1 MFFSAISAHL
11 HITTIVFSIDFFFY
25 TAIDFFFYTAINFFF
40 YTAIDGVI
48 FHTRPFNGANFP
60 ILWPSVAVFCA
71 TSGIY
76 SSTIVIVYPA
86 GTTIIVYPAGTTI
99 IVYPTGTA
107 IISSPSNIDSLAL
120 GPLSK

>member
-25 TAIDFFFYTAINFFF
+25 TAID
-40 YTAIDGVI
+40 GVI
-48 FHTRPFNGANFP
+48 FHTWPFNGANFP

-76 SSTIVIVYPA
+76 SSTIIIFYANISIVCPSTIIVYPA

-99 IVYPTGTA
+99 I
-107 IISSPSNIDSLAL
+107 SSLSNIDSLAL